1 MNKLKFIYSNRT
13 KIILIVIRVIL
24 TLYIGSLLTNIIY
37 KNSLYE
43 GDYWIAILAWMT
55 QCIMM
60 EKLNNCRLKIL
71 HKPLTKSN
79 LTDYNNKYK

>member
-37 KNSLYE
+37 ENSLNE

-71 HKPLTKSN
+71 PKPLTKSN

>member
-1 MNKLKFIYSNRT
+1 MNKLKFIYPNRT

-37 KNSLYE
+37 ENSLYE

-55 QCIMM
+55 QCILTK
-60 EKLNNCRLKIL
+60 KLNNCRLRIL
-71 HKPLTKSN
+71 PKPLTKSN